1 MRFMPQR
8 VRFRPRAVGT
18 GLVAAV
24 VIAFIAGGLA
34 RLQINTGVSSFT
46 PREDPATHA
55 MQKVSSSFGG
65 DPIVVLTESKAKGQA
80 LSSGQLP
87 RLLQLEG
94 QLSRLPDVAS
104 VYGPATVLNQ
114 ISGQAH
120 DLLAE
125 LSGYRDALQ
134 SKAAA
139 DARARGASPNEVRDA
154 GARAT
159 AGFDSRYGSLI
170 VQGLPAG
177 LPTLHNERFVHQV
190 VFDKAGEP
198 RPQWHFV
205 VPSADSVS
213 ILVRPRPNLS
223 QEATERLTAN
233 VQQSVRNAGL
243 DSRRVTVSGVPAI
256 VSALGTE
263 VRHEVPYLGGV
274 AVFAVGAWF
283 LLMRWTAWR
292 RRLLPLVTTATAT
305 GLLLAAFG
313 WCAHPISLGA
323 VALLPILLGVGS
335 DFMTYLQRR
344 IQRRVVLTVALATAA
359 SFAGLAATPLPV
371 VQELGLTL
379 AAGILVAVAVAFL
392 LTWRFPPAPDHN
404 VAWGPKAHS
413 AVAPRPQSRR
423 AARPKRITAGAL
435 VGVLAVGGWLV
446 VPSLPLNGDFQ
457 SFAADLPAL
466 QDARHVENIIGSSG
480 EIDVSLSGSNVVSKD
495 AVDWMRRKQD
505 AIVTAHGDQIRPTLT
520 PATLLRFLGP
530 SPTDEQ
536 LDAALRL
543 LPSYLTN
550 SVIRDDRHMAVMSF
564 GVKLTSIQQMQ
575 GLRDDVT
582 KILGRP
588 PAGIRADVTGLPV
601 LGVSASQ
608 AVSRD
613 RYLANVLGTVAAGA
627 VLALGLR
634 RRGDALRAI
643 VAAATA
649 TGLGLLGMWLLGIA
663 LTPITVAVGS
673 LTAAVGCEFTVVLAE
688 AARHGDG
695 GMRRAAALAAGA
707 SATGYSVLTLSGLG
721 IVRQFGAL
729 LSITVVLA
737 FISAWFVVWA
747 WPDSTANPE
756 SAEVSSQSADDDLT
770 EQSYA
775 QRTV

>member
-1 MRFMPQR
+1 MRFMPQW
-8 VRFRPRAVGT
+8 VRFRPRAIGT
-18 GLVAAV
+18 GLVAVV

-34 RLQINTGVSSFT
+34 RLQINTGVDSFT
-46 PREDPATHA
+46 PREDPAAHA
-55 MQKVSSSFGG
+55 LQKVSSSFGG
-65 DPIVVLTESKAKGQA
+65 DPIVVLAESKTKGQA
-80 LSSGQLP
+80 LSGGQIP

-94 QLSRLPDVAS
+94 QLSKLPDVAS

-114 ISGQAH
+114 ITGQTH

-134 SKAAA
+134 AKASD
-139 DARARGASPNEVRDA
+139 DARAKGASPTEVRDA
-154 GARAT
+154 VAQAT
-159 AGFDSRYGSLI
+159 AGFDSRYGSLL

-177 LPTLHNERFVHQV
+177 LPTLHNEHFVNQV
-190 VFDKAGEP
+190 VFDKAGQP

-205 VPSADSVS
+205 VPSSDSVS

-223 QEATERLTAN
+223 QAATEQLTAN
-233 VQQSVRNAGL
+233 VRQSVDNAGL
-243 DSRRVTVSGVPAI
+243 DTRRVTVSGVPAI
-256 VSALGTE
+256 VSALGTQ
-263 VRHEVPYLGGV
+263 VRHEVPILGAV
-274 AVFAVGAWF
+274 AIFGVGAWF

-305 GLLLAAFG
+305 GLMLAAFG
-313 WCAHPISLGA
+313 WCSHPISLGA

-335 DFMTYLQRR
+335 DFMTYLQRKVEL
-344 IQRRVVLTVALATAA
+344 RVVLTVAIATAA

-379 AAGILVAVAVAFL
+379 AAGILVAVAVAVL
-392 LTWRFPPAPDHN
+392 LTWRFPPASDRN
-404 VAWGPKAHS
+404 VAGE
-413 AVAPRPQSRR
+413 RR
-423 AARPKRITAGAL
+423 ADSSAGSLPRRRLPSRSHRITAGAV
-435 VGVLAVGGWLV
+435 VGVVAIGGWLV

-466 QDARHVENIIGSSG
+466 QDARHVENVIGSSG
-480 EIDVSLSGSNVVSKD
+480 EVDVSLSGPNVVSKD
-495 AVDWMRRKQD
+495 TVDWMRKKQD
-505 AIVTAHGDQIRPTLT
+505 AIVTAHGDQMRPTLT

-530 SPTDEQ
+530 SPTTEQ

-550 SVIRDDRHMAVMSF
+550 SVIRDDKHMSVMSF
-564 GVKLTSIQQMQ
+564 GVKLTSVQQVQ

-582 KILGRP
+582 KILGKP
-588 PAGIRADVTGLPV
+588 PAGVRTEVTGLPIV
-601 LGVSASQ
+601 GASASQ
-608 AVSRD
+608 AVSTN

-627 VLALGLR
+627 VLAFGLR
-634 RRGDALRAI
+634 RRGDALRA
-643 VAAATA
+643 VAAAGIA
-649 TGLGLLGMWLLGIA
+649 TGGGLLGMWLLGIA

-688 AARHGDG
+688 SVRHRDR
-695 GMRRAAALAAGA
+695 GMWRAALLAAGA
-707 SATGYSVLTLSGLG
+707 SATGYSVLLFSGLG

-729 LSITVVLA
+729 LAVTVALA
-737 FISAWFVVWA
+737 FVSAWFVVWISPGA
-747 WPDSTANPE
+747 TSNLEYP
-756 SAEVSSQSADDDLT
+756 EVSSTSVDDDLT

-775 QRTV
+775 QRAV